1 MALERILCVEDEPDI
16 QEVTR
21 LALEM
26 VGGYQVMICS
36 SGQEALDKSAGFSP
50 DLILLDV
57 MMPEMDGPTTLRH
70 LRSDPATS
78 NIPVVFLTAKVQPAE
93 IEHFRSLG
101 ALDVISKPYDPLNLA
116 ARLNDI
122 WNRSRH

>member
-26 VGGYQVMICS
+26 VGGYHVMICG
-36 SGQEALDKSAGFSP
+36 SGQEALDKTADFSP

-101 ALDVISKPYDPLNLA
+101 AVDVIAKPYDPLNLA

-122 WNRSRH
+122 WNRSKH

>member
-26 VGGYQVMICS
+26 VGGYQVMICG
-36 SGQEALDKSAGFSP
+36 SGQEALDKANGFAP

-57 MMPEMDGPTTLRH
+57 MMPDMDGPTTLRH

-78 NIPVVFLTAKVQPAE
+78 NIPVVFLTAKAQPAE
-93 IEHFRSLG
+93 IEHFRTLG